1 MKKPLDMSKESFF
14 SSISLPQF
22 DLRTVCNW
30 KILSFLGIVLPLIAN
45 SQQISLPWLNNIDPK
60 ETIKE
65 IHTISSQAEVT
76 VSDGLTYKV
85 NTVFHDNQR
94 AIFQRVYKDR
104 TVVQGVAGKYI
115 WEFDGS
121 VESEVSNFIGGLVL
135 GHQFHAQILFFDK
148 LHPSFEAPKNVK
160 FKGKNCLVITSKN
173 ENQNFKFYFEETQ
186 YPLGFEIIRENEKNI
201 IFEFNDWRTVADIR
215 LPFQVLIDDGE
226 RKFNYSYQTISFNEG
241 SILDFKAPESVLTEE
256 QKLLNHH
263 RIIMDGHYFG
273 QTNEMKKQQ
282 SETMIMVSEGEI
294 YHIPGNQ
301 PDAMIDRIMSNR
313 DYTTYDDLVRPIVQ
327 ISGDGQLGWVIAQ
340 VSAKGIRFDEDGNPK
355 GPLEFV
361 CTWIELYEKVD
372 GQWRMKGNVSNFQ
385 PGLK

>member
-1 MKKPLDMSKESFF
+1 M
-14 SSISLPQF
+14 
-22 DLRTVCNW
+22 
-30 KILSFLGIVLPLIAN
+30 
-45 SQQISLPWLNNIDPK
+45 
-60 ETIKE
+60 
-65 IHTISSQAEVT
+65 
-76 VSDGLTYKV
+76 
-85 NTVFHDNQR
+85 
-94 AIFQRVYKDR
+94 
-104 TVVQGVAGKYI
+104 
-115 WEFDGS
+115 
-121 VESEVSNFIGGLVL
+121 
-135 GHQFHAQILFFDK
+135 
-148 LHPSFEAPKNVK
+148 
-160 FKGKNCLVITSKN
+160 
-173 ENQNFKFYFEETQ
+173 
-186 YPLGFEIIRENEKNI
+186 
-201 IFEFNDWRTVADIR
+201 
-215 LPFQVLIDDGE
+215 IDDGE
-226 RKFNYSYQTISFNEG
+226 RKFNYSYQTISFNKG

-273 QTNEMKKQQ
+273 QTNEMKKLQ
-282 SETMIMVSEGEI
+282 SDTMIMVSEGEI
-294 YHIPGNQ
+294 YYILGNQ